1 MFSFI
6 KGNVEIL
13 KENFVVLENSG
24 IGYKIYIN
32 SRLYNYFQKNKIDI
46 KIYTFTNIKEND
58 ISLYGFLSFEELELF
73 EKLITV
79 SGVGPKGA
87 IALLNIMTVEE
98 LILAI
103 ISSDI
108 KALSKGQG
116 IGQKMAQRIV
126 LELKDKVDIKEVL
139 DTNEESVYINYEAE
153 VIEALSSLGF
163 TRSEILKALKDI
175 EDKHMPIEKMISL
188 CLKKL
193 SS

>member
-1 MFSFI
+1 MHDF
-6 KGNVEIL
+6 
-13 KENFVVLENSG
+13 
-24 IGYKIYIN
+24 
-32 SRLYNYFQKNKIDI
+32 
-46 KIYTFTNIKEND
+46 
-58 ISLYGFLSFEELELF
+58 F

>member
-73 EKLITV
+73 EKLISYT
-79 SGVGPKGA
+79 
-87 IALLNIMTVEE
+87 
-98 LILAI
+98 
-103 ISSDI
+103 
-108 KALSKGQG
+108 
-116 IGQKMAQRIV
+116 
-126 LELKDKVDIKEVL
+126 
-139 DTNEESVYINYEAE
+139 
-153 VIEALSSLGF
+153 
-163 TRSEILKALKDI
+163 
-175 EDKHMPIEKMISL
+175 
-188 CLKKL
+188 C
-193 SS
+193 